1 MTSAPFIDGV
11 TAALV
16 GVHNVDTHLGFWRD
30 ELGYE
35 VIDNGVIAAS
45 TAKALYKVD
54 GEIEAWQMA
63 PAGADTGQVWF
74 IKTPNSAALTP
85 KYPHTSEWGYHALDL
100 YTRDV
105 MATHSQLFPKGWQWP
120 ALPQAYGVPF
130 GDKVIEI
137 TEGFCFG
144 PEGTDIVFVEA
155 TNERPTH
162 AWGTNPKLPYTEL
175 TSVVCG
181 VKDVELAK
189 EFFGPEGLGMGIWY
203 DVSFVQDGVNL
214 IAELPQG
221 SNVRLAFVAGS
232 KTARIEL
239 IHVHDLPPRADTRA
253 QQRPG
258 QVLGHMGWSF
268 VTPDL
273 DGAMKRIVEKKG
285 ALISDVV
292 STNDPLHGNARVVA
306 AHTPEGAFIELW
318 ERV

>member
-1 MTSAPFIDGV
+1 MADTPFVEGV

-16 GVHNVDTHLGFWRD
+16 GVHDADIHLGFWRD

-35 VIDNGVIAAS
+35 VISTGVISAEV
-45 TAKALYKVD
+45 AKALYNVA
-54 GEIEAWQMA
+54 GEIELWKLA
-63 PAGADTGQVWF
+63 PAQADSGQVWLM
-74 IKTPNSAALTP
+74 KTANSSHLEP
-85 KYPHTSEWGYHALDL
+85 KHPHTSEWGYHALDL
-100 YTRDV
+100 YTRNAL
-105 MATHSQLFPKGWQWP
+105 ATHSQLFPKGWQWP

-155 TNERPTH
+155 TNERPTI
-162 AWGTNPKLPYTEL
+162 AWGKNPKLPYTEL

-189 EFFGPEGLGMGIWY
+189 EFFGPNGLGMDIWY

-221 SNVRLAFVAGS
+221 SNVRLAFVSGS

-239 IHVHDLPPRADTRA
+239 IHVNDLPPRADTRA
-253 QQRPG
+253 IGRPG
-258 QVLGHMGWSF
+258 KVLGHMGWSF
-268 VTPDL
+268 VTHDL

-285 ALISDVV
+285 EVISPVV
-292 STNDPLHGNARVVA
+292 TTNDPLHGSARVVA

-318 ERV
+318 ERI